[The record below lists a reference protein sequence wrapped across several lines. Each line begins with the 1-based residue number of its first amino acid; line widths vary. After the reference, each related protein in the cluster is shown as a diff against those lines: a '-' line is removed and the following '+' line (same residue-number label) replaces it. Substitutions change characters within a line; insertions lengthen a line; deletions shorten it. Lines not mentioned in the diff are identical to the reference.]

1 MNTRVTIEVSPEGV
15 VSIISTERVDGQ
27 SAAANVET
35 AGRVKLDPKA
45 PNFDARKAELK
56 ASGYKWNGKTETWV
70 RPANGSATG
79 TADQPAFTGW
89 FGDVTEIQLS
99 LDDVDFDAKL
109 AALKKAG
116 FKWDYLCNC
125 VRPANG
131 SVNGTADQPA
141 FTDWLGITTEITLSQ
156 DDVDFDMKKAA
167 LPKAGFKWAR
177 PFTWVKPANGSATGA
192 ANQPDFKNW
201 LNGATEITL
210 SQDDVDF
217 DMKKAALTKAG
228 FKWAHPFTWVKPVNG
243 SANGTVR
250 PITRHK
256 SAQWVHGRYTG

>member
-1 MNTRVTIEVSPEGV
+1 MNTRVTFDVSPEGV
-15 VSIISTERVDGQ
+15 VRIISTESVGGQ

-35 AGRVKLDPKA
+35 AERVKLDPKA
-45 PNFDARKAELK
+45 PNFDARKAGLK

-70 RPANGSATG
+70 KPANGSATG
-79 TADQPAFTGW
+79 AADQPAFTGW
-89 FGDVTEIQLS
+89 FGDATEIQLS

-131 SVNGTADQPA
+131 SVNG
-141 FTDWLGITTEITLSQ
+141 
-156 DDVDFDMKKAA
+156 
-167 LPKAGFKWAR
+167 
-177 PFTWVKPANGSATGA
+177 A
-192 ANQPDFKNW
+192 ANQPDFTGW
-201 LNGATEITL
+201 FGDATEITL

-217 DMKKAALTKAG
+217 DAKIAALKKAG
-228 FKWAHPFTWVKPVNG
+228 FKWARPFTWVKPVNG

-250 PITRHK
+250 PFTRHK